1 MVADASSNRAS
12 PTPLPSFGRVRAAA
26 RSLLLERQ
34 GAERDRD
41 AVGALALELLDALPE
56 GVEDACWRKMR
67 RDCDRLNR
75 YLLEGRAPS
84 QAPRRATRSD
94 SSTGEVRRLR
104 PPTDHPARAIPLPVA
119 FEVLAGEVVPHS
131 GMVRCPSADHEDRT
145 PSFHVGDEY
154 FHCFGCGR
162 GGSIVDLGA
171 LLWEIEPRGAGFHEI
186 RERLESELLP
196 ALRSVAA

>member
-1 MVADASSNRAS
+1 MFAGRSSNRAS
-12 PTPLPSFGRVRAAA
+12 SSFGRVRAAA
-26 RSLLLERQ
+26 RSLLLERE
-34 GAERDRD
+34 GAERDQD

-56 GVEDACWRKMR
+56 GAEDACWREQR
-67 RDCDRLNR
+67 RGCDRLNR
-75 YLLEGRAPS
+75 YLNEGRAPS

-94 SSTGEVRRLR
+94 SEVRRLR
-104 PPTDHPARAIPLPVA
+104 PPTEPVRAVPLPVA

-196 ALRSVAA
+196 ALRVAA